1 MEFCFSNKYLK
12 EVWQVIEEIRELF
25 STNPLIRYYPS
36 DLRSLRGVQYQNLL
50 LLELDSMF
58 NILNSEDENRLSYAM
73 LIQFKILECIV
84 EIFIPEKAKDG
95 NWLFYD
101 GSKVKYLYTEDNSL
115 HERNE
120 SLDFFD
126 KASGRRVNMKIP
138 AYEYNSTRNK
148 IDCLV
153 EQKLIVENKPQVHKK
168 IKSLVNYR
176 NGFIHPTD
184 RLNLKPLN
192 SENIVEWITII
203 GQIIKKI

>member
-1 MEFCFSNKYLK
+1 
-12 EVWQVIEEIRELF
+12 
-25 STNPLIRYYPS
+25 
-36 DLRSLRGVQYQNLL
+36 
-50 LLELDSMF
+50 
-58 NILNSEDENRLSYAM
+58 M